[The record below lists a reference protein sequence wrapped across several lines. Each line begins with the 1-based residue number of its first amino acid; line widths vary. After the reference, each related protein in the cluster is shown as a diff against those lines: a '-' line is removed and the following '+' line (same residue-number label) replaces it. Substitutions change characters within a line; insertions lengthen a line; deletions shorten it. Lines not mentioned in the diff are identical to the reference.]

1 MVGGLLLR
9 GMLAGILAGLLA
21 FGFAWVFGE
30 PQVDRAIAFEELSAQ
45 AEHSH
50 SAEEAPAGHSHDV
63 SDASN
68 AEGEPELVSREVQST
83 IGLLTGVIVYGAG
96 IGGLFALVFAFA
108 YGRAGN
114 LDPRSLA
121 ALLAIAAFLV
131 VYLVPALKY
140 PANPPAVGQ
149 PETIGYR
156 TGLYFFMVAYSIAAL
171 AFVVSIGRHLAARL
185 GSWNGWLVAGGA
197 FIVIVAIGQSLL
209 PDINEVPADFP
220 AVVLWRFRVA
230 SLGTQVIL
238 WGVIGLLFG
247 VLAERSL
254 VGRRGGAT
262 ATLARQS

>member
-9 GMLAGILAGLLA
+9 GMLAGVLAGLLA

-30 PQVDRAIAFEELSAQ
+30 PQVDKAIAFEGLSAQ

-50 SAEEAPAGHSHDV
+50 SADEAQAGHSHGTA
-63 SDASN
+63 DA
-68 AEGEPELVSREVQST
+68 EEEPELVSRQVQST

-96 IGGLFALVFAFA
+96 LGGLFALVFAFA
-108 YGRAGN
+108 YGRVGD

-121 ALLAIAAFLV
+121 ALLAIAAFLA
-131 VYLVPALKY
+131 VYLVPSLKY

-171 AFVVSIGRHLAARL
+171 AFVLSIGRHLASRL
-185 GSWNGWLVAGGA
+185 GSWNGWLAAAGV
-197 FIVIVAIGQSLL
+197 FIVIIAVGQALL

-238 WGVIGLLFG
+238 WSIIGLLFG

-254 VGRRGGAT
+254 IGRRGRAT